1 MSIKNKAICAARSAW
16 YATMEPT
23 VLNIR
28 RAAWRHWDWSFG
40 DPLISVYVPT
50 HNRCELLMTR
60 ALPSILNQTYR
71 NIEVI
76 VAAHGCTDATVSK
89 AGAIDQAFE
98 LDFSPASGRLVAT
111 RLTNRVRVIEVP
123 RTRTYPP
130 TAENHWLA
138 GPVVPANAALE
149 ACRGMWI
156 ARCDDDDEWTPD
168 HLEKLLRYAQGGDYE
183 FVSGAHETHEGKVA
197 PYDLDGTLIGG
208 TQTWLYRHYLKLFR
222 YNPDCWRK
230 TWNRVNDTDLQARMH
245 AAGVR
250 MGYLDQV
257 LAKVMPRPGETEVGS
272 KAYKADAAATEQRLA
287 FQ

>member
-1 MSIKNKAICAARSAW
+1 MNNAIICAARAAW

-40 DPLISVYVPT
+40 NPLISVYIPT
-50 HNRCELLMTR
+50 HNRCNLLMTR

-76 VAAHGCTDATVSK
+76 VAAHGCTDATVF
-89 AGAIDQAFE
+89 GCGQQYRTIP
-98 LDFSPASGRLVAT
+98 SPRGNGRTART
-111 RLTNRVRVIEVP
+111 KDDRIRVIEVP

-130 TAENHWLA
+130 TAGNHWLA
-138 GPVVPANAALE
+138 GPVVPANAALK

-183 FVSGAHETHEGKVA
+183 FVSAAHETHEGKIA
-197 PYDLDGTLIGG
+197 PYNLDGTLVGG
-208 TQTWLYRHYLKLFR
+208 TQTWLYRHYLKHFR
-222 YNPDCWRK
+222 YNIDCWRK

-250 MGYLDQV
+250 MGYLDHV

-272 KAYKADAAATEQRLA
+272 KAYRADAAATERKLA
-287 FQ
+287 FTA